1 QELRAGGGRMGEGVL
16 DENATVQCLHSGQAS
31 PSETNQRVKVSGQE
45 IVTQPTSYTISGCT
59 LPTQSGGP
67 CVAASW
73 TSAAMR
79 VKAGGTAVLLK
90 NSQATCTPTNTGLNS
105 ISPQTLV
112 KGT

>member
-1 QELRAGGGRMGEGVL
+1 MAEALL
-16 DENATVQCLHSGQAS
+16 HENATVQCQHRGQAT
-31 PSETNQRVKVSGQE
+31 PTVTNQRVKVSGQE

-67 CVAASW
+67 CVTATW
-73 TSAAMR
+73 TSAATR

-90 NSQATCTPTNTGLNS
+90 NSQATCSPTGTGLNI
-105 ISPQTLV
+105 ISTQTRV